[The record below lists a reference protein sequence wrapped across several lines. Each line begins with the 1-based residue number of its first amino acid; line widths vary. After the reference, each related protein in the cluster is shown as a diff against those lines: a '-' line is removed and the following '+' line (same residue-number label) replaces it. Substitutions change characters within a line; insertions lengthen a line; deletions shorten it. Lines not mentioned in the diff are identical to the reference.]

1 MVCSA
6 RALGGPRHSRAWF
19 GSAMCSGSRWHD
31 TSSQTSARGK
41 PKAKRAEKSK
51 ATKTKEKKG
60 GIKHD
65 FKNKQDKS
73 KTHKNKSRYNE
84 NVMEIRD
91 KQNFILGCENEA
103 PAWKELISRHHPL
116 AALRLAINEMQVVQE
131 ASAQLRPS
139 LGWGGSPPP
148 QHRGPGCRSNRRRG
162 TSHWPLRSTPRCGA
176 SRPDGAVPLKVTS
189 DQCDACCRQL
199 WLETEVLDLGFGR
212 CSHRL
217 EVPETPQNSIQR
229 LSFEKKTWNQKLHC
243 VSHPSFSLWMV
254 NFRSWLGWFV
264 SKCDVQFCPL
274 TFPPQHTSSLTN
286 EIPREF
292 LRQTFSLGKPSH
304 TCAYRLRF
312 GLLKPGSEKI
322 GRAILSKTR
331 SKCLQ

>member
-31 TSSQTSARGK
+31 TSQTSARGK

-139 LGWGGSPPP
+139 LGWGGLHRRSTEDRAAGPTAEEVHPIGRFGP
-148 QHRGPGCRSNRRRG
+148 HRGVGLSARRRRPAEG
-162 TSHWPLRSTPRCGA
+162 DFWPMRRLLPTIVAGNGSFG
-176 SRPDGAVPLKVTS
+176 S
-189 DQCDACCRQL
+189 
-199 WLETEVLDLGFGR
+199 WFGR

-217 EVPETPQNSIQR
+217 EVPETPQNSYKDLVLR
-229 LSFEKKTWNQKLHC
+229 KKHGIKSCIACHTLHLA
-243 VSHPSFSLWMV
+243 FGWWTLD
-254 NFRSWLGWFV
+254 LGWVDLYRNVTSNFV
-264 SKCDVQFCPL
+264 HWHFHLNTLQVWPMKFQGNSWD
-274 TFPPQHTSSLTN
+274 
-286 EIPREF
+286 
-292 LRQTFSLGKPSH
+292 KPS
-304 TCAYRLRF
+304 A
-312 GLLKPGSEKI
+312 
-322 GRAILSKTR
+322 
-331 SKCLQ
+331 

>member
-31 TSSQTSARGK
+31 TSQTSARGK

-60 GIKHD
+60 GIKPD

-139 LGWGGSPPP
+139 LGWGGLHRRSTEDRAAGPTAEEVHPIGRFGP
-148 QHRGPGCRSNRRRG
+148 HRGVGLSARRRRPAEG
-162 TSHWPLRSTPRCGA
+162 DFWPMRRLLPTIVAGNGSFG
-176 SRPDGAVPLKVTS
+176 S
-189 DQCDACCRQL
+189 
-199 WLETEVLDLGFGR
+199 WFGR

-322 GRAILSKTR
+322 GRAILSKTP